1 MKLDGL
7 VGKRLSHSF
16 SPAVHR
22 AMGMPKYR
30 LFETDDVVSFL
41 NNERFSAVN
50 VTLPYKETVIPFLT
64 DLDETARRTGS
75 VNLILREDRGL
86 VGYNTDRHGFESA
99 LRHHGISLE
108 GKKVL
113 ILGNGG
119 ASRTIRAVADDAGAV
134 WVRILARHPRG
145 TDEIPFSEAE
155 KASDGEIIVNAT
167 PVGMFPDN
175 EGELPLDPEIFSRA
189 EAFLDL
195 IYNPLETRMMA
206 AFRRRGIPS
215 FNGLFMLVAQAV
227 RSQEIVRG
235 KSFPGDLSGRITRE
249 LRDRSL
255 NFVLVGLPLSGK
267 STCARSLAEAFR
279 KIPVDTDA
287 LIETETSLPISD
299 LFRFHGEPHFRQKE
313 AEITDRIYRLGN
325 QVIATGGGMI
335 ENPAIMEKLKQN
347 GLIVFLD
354 RNPEDIMKLTIEGRP
369 LLRAPEDILRL
380 SERRRP
386 LYLKYADL
394 VIGADGPI
402 EDTVAEIEAKI
413 HEHLDRERP

>member
-7 VGKRLSHSF
+7 LGRRLSHSF
-16 SPAVHR
+16 SPAVHQ

-30 LFETDDVVSFL
+30 LFETEDVGFFL
-41 NNERFSAVN
+41 KNERFSAVN
-50 VTLPYKETVIPFLT
+50 VTIPYKETVIPFLA
-64 DLDETARRTGS
+64 DLEETARRTRS
-75 VNLILREDRGL
+75 VNLIYREERGL
-86 VGYNTDRHGFESA
+86 VGYNTDAFGFESS
-99 LRHHGISLE
+99 LRHHGICLS

-119 ASRTIRAVADDAGAV
+119 ASRTIRAVAEAAGAAS
-134 WVRILARHPRG
+134 VRVLARHPRG
-145 TDEIPFSEAE
+145 KDEFPFSEAGTTSE
-155 KASDGEIIVNAT
+155 SEIIVNAT

-175 EGELPLDPEIFSRA
+175 EGDLPLDWELFSHA
-189 EAFLDL
+189 ETFLDL
-195 IYNPLETRMMA
+195 VYNPLETKTMA
-206 AFRRRGIPS
+206 AFRRRGVPA
-215 FNGLFMLVAQAV
+215 FNGLYMLVAQAV

-235 KSFPGDLSGRITRE
+235 KTLPEDMPSRIARE

-267 STCARSLAEAFR
+267 SACVRSLAEAYR
-279 KIPVDTDA
+279 KTPVDTDA
-287 LIETETSLPISD
+287 LIEAEIRLPIFD
-299 LFRFHGEPHFRQKE
+299 IFRFHGEPYFRQKE
-313 AEITDRIYRLGN
+313 EEIADRLYRLGN
-325 QVIATGGGMI
+325 QAIATGGGMI
-335 ENPAIMEKLKQN
+335 ENPKIMEKLKQN

-354 RNPEDIMKLTIEGRP
+354 RKPEDIMKLTIEGRP

-394 VIGADGPI
+394 VIKADGPI
-402 EDTVAEIEAKI
+402 EETVAEVEAKI